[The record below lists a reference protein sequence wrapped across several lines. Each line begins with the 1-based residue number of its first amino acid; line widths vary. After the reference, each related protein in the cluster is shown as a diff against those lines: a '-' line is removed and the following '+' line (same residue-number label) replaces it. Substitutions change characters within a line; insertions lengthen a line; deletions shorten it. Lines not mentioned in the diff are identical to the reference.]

1 MLKGP
6 PYDPTSLKRCALPS
20 EHRRIGSMPRGEAP
34 AMTPRPYRLPK
45 VRIVGLVQPRTLA
58 SLQAWRKAYGIP
70 LGESLDALFDHAMAG
85 EGAFIFKL
93 PVKQSKQKEKNT

>member
-1 MLKGP
+1 
-6 PYDPTSLKRCALPS
+6 
-20 EHRRIGSMPRGEAP
+20 MPRGEAF

-45 VRIVGLVQPRTLA
+45 VRLVGLVQPRTLA

-70 LGESLDALFDHAMAG
+70 LGESLDALFDHAMRG

-93 PVKQSKQKEKNT
+93 PITGKPMPDNSEKQHKTT

>member
-1 MLKGP
+1 MP
-6 PYDPTSLKRCALPS
+6 DF
-20 EHRRIGSMPRGEAP
+20 HRRIDFMPRGEAF

-70 LGESLDALFDHAMAG
+70 IGESLDALFDHAMAG

-93 PVKQSKQKEKNT
+93 PITSKPLPPKSDKPQ

>member
-1 MLKGP
+1 
-6 PYDPTSLKRCALPS
+6 
-20 EHRRIGSMPRGEAP
+20 MPCREASQ
-34 AMTPRPYRLPK
+34 MTPRPYRLPK

-58 SLQAWRKAYGIP
+58 SLRAWRTAYGIP

-93 PVKQSKQKEKNT
+93 PITGKHLPNNSAKQHKTTLL

>member
-1 MLKGP
+1 
-6 PYDPTSLKRCALPS
+6 
-20 EHRRIGSMPRGEAP
+20 
-34 AMTPRPYRLPK
+34 MTPRPYRLPK

-58 SLQAWRKAYGIP
+58 SLRAWRKAYGIP

-93 PVKQSKQKEKNT
+93 PITDNKTTLKADNPQQQTT

>member
-1 MLKGP
+1 
-6 PYDPTSLKRCALPS
+6 
-20 EHRRIGSMPRGEAP
+20 MPRREAS

-70 LGESLDALFDHAMAG
+70 LGESLDALFDHAMRG

-93 PVKQSKQKEKNT
+93 PVKQPTQKEQTHERKT

>member
-1 MLKGP
+1 
-6 PYDPTSLKRCALPS
+6 
-20 EHRRIGSMPRGEAP
+20 MPCREAIT
-34 AMTPRPYRLPK
+34 MTPRPYRLPK

-70 LGESLDALFDHAMAG
+70 IGESLDALFDHAMAG

-93 PVKQSKQKEKNT
+93 PITSKPLPPKSDNPQ

>member
-1 MLKGP
+1 
-6 PYDPTSLKRCALPS
+6 
-20 EHRRIGSMPRGEAP
+20 MPCGEAS

-45 VRIVGLVQPRTLA
+45 VRLVGLVQPRTLA

-70 LGESLDALFDHAMAG
+70 IGESLDELFNHAMRG

-93 PVKQSKQKEKNT
+93 PVKQPTQNDTP

>member
-1 MLKGP
+1 
-6 PYDPTSLKRCALPS
+6 
-20 EHRRIGSMPRGEAP
+20 MPCREAIT
-34 AMTPRPYRLPK
+34 MTPRPYRLPK

-70 LGESLDALFDHAMAG
+70 IGESLDALFDHAMAG

-93 PVKQSKQKEKNT
+93 PITSKPLPPKADNPQ

>member
-1 MLKGP
+1 
-6 PYDPTSLKRCALPS
+6 
-20 EHRRIGSMPRGEAP
+20 MPRGEAP

-45 VRIVGLVQPRTLA
+45 LRIVGLVQPRPLA

-70 LGESLDALFDHAMAG
+70 IGESLDALFDHAMAG

>member
-1 MLKGP
+1 MPAK
-6 PYDPTSLKRCALPS
+6 
-20 EHRRIGSMPRGEAP
+20 HRRTHPLPRGEAP

-58 SLQAWRKAYGIP
+58 SLRAWRTAYGTPI
-70 LGESLDALFDHAMAG
+70 GEAIDHLFDHAMRG

-93 PVKQSKQKEKNT
+93 PITDNKTTLKADNPQ

>member
-1 MLKGP
+1 
-6 PYDPTSLKRCALPS
+6 
-20 EHRRIGSMPRGEAP
+20 MPRGEAS

-70 LGESLDALFDHAMAG
+70 IGESIDALFDHAMRG
-85 EGAFIFKL
+85 EGAFIFRL
-93 PVKQSKQKEKNT
+93 PVTGNTLTAKADNHQ